1 MINHAAYIIHILIAL
16 SKWRM
21 HVHGIKLTPFLSLI
35 TTNNSAHL
43 TFHNILINQKHIT
56 NNNID
61 RVRVMV
67 FNATFNNI
75 SVISWLS
82 VLLVEET
89 RVCGENHRSVA
100 VILLLWNFIEII
112 LKEKNKSSV
121 PTEHCVLLNKHQ
133 GILNVVFSQI
143 NINTSQNH
151 FFKIKLFTEI
161 SPNKMA

>member
-1 MINHAAYIIHILIAL
+1 MPFGPVTLIFYWPQFFFFGSAFGWP
-16 SKWRM
+16 SFQA
-21 HVHGIKLTPFLSLI
+21 VFICKLLI
-35 TTNNSAHL
+35 YGW
-43 TFHNILINQKHIT
+43 F
-56 NNNID
+56 
-61 RVRVMV
+61 MV
-67 FNATFNNI
+67 LNATFNNI
-75 SVISWLS
+75 SVISWRS

-143 NINTSQNH
+143 NINTSQSH